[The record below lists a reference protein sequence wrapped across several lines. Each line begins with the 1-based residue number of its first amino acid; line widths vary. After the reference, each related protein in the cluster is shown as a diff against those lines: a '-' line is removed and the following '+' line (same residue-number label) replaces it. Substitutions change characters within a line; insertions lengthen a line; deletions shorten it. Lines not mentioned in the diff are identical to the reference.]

1 MGVQRVCNGCA
12 TSMWGTGC
20 DVCVWCVVC
29 VFNGCAMGVQ
39 QACRA
44 LGVMCVCCVC
54 SIGVQWA
61 CNERA
66 MGVQGIACV
75 ACVVCSVCA
84 MAVQ

>member
-1 MGVQRVCNGCA
+1 
-12 TSMWGTGC
+12 
-20 DVCVWCVVC
+20 
-29 VFNGCAMGVQ
+29 MGVQ

-66 MGVQGIACV
+66 MGVQGIACI